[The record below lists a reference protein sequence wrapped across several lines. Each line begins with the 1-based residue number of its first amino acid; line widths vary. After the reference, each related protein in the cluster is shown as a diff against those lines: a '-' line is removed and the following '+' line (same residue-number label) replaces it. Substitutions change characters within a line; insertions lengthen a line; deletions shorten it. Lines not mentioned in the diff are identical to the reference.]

1 MKLSLTLEPQQWKY
15 ILKLL
20 KRQDRS
26 YTSQLSTNTSEEE
39 RLGITTYR
47 RAVDNLAN
55 QIDAALKK
63 L

>member
-26 YTSQLSTNTSEEE
+26 YISQLSTNTSEEE